1 MTRFSYFSI
10 VFTMKILQTWLLT
23 FSKRYFIWD
32 RRIRLKRNSKLGMKK
47 KNTNRQV
54 LTPQVI
60 EYHNLLNL
68 TIDLIRLSKRVRSNR
83 KKHKMSR
90 KLSQSWKS
98 VRIRNNIIN
107 RSMEVMLDIK
117 INLCLTLHATFHLW

>member
-1 MTRFSYFSI
+1 
-10 VFTMKILQTWLLT
+10 
-23 FSKRYFIWD
+23 
-32 RRIRLKRNSKLGMKK
+32 LKRNSKLGMKK

-90 KLSQSWKS
+90 KLSQS
-98 VRIRNNIIN
+98 
-107 RSMEVMLDIK
+107 
-117 INLCLTLHATFHLW
+117 